1 MIGAESKRGFT
12 GFPPLGFY
20 YGLPYQ
26 PVTAGSNPAR
36 FRKGIDCSKTFKNKF
51 EVRKMKNAILKIC
64 EKLRGYSDNDPYFE
78 VTEIKQNDNGTF
90 TVTCKVVDPE
100 AEEQGAANESN

>member
-1 MIGAESKRGFT
+1 MIGAESKRVFT
-12 GFPPLGFY
+12 GFSPLGFY

-64 EKLRGYSDNDPYFE
+64 EKLRGYSDTEPYFE
-78 VTEIKQNDNGTF
+78 VTEIKQNDNGTY
-90 TVTCKVVDPE
+90 TVTVQVVDP
-100 AEEQGAANESN
+100 AAGQGAQNESN